1 MAKVS
6 KLHRNSAD
14 KTLEDAMRADLAECV
29 VIGKTKGGE
38 VICYYGDDTT
48 AETMAVAALIV
59 QDSATRLLIDDD
71 Q

>member
-1 MAKVS
+1 MSKVA

-14 KTLEDAMRADLAECV
+14 KTLEDAMNANLAECV
-29 VIGKTKGGE
+29 VIGRTKDGE

-48 AETMAVAALIV
+48 AETMVVAALIV

-71 Q
+71 

>member
-14 KTLEDAMRADLAECV
+14 RTLDDAMNANLAECV
-29 VIGKTKGGE
+29 VIGRTKDGE

-48 AETMAVAALIV
+48 AETMVVAALIV

-71 Q
+71 